1 LRKFIYGPGID
12 EPLRQAQSKLIC
24 MIDVAVCKISEHESA
39 AEKAR
44 KERVAEEY
52 RKERERAAI
61 REAFRKNP
69 RGVLKRICGVP

>member
-1 LRKFIYGPGID
+1 
-12 EPLRQAQSKLIC
+12 